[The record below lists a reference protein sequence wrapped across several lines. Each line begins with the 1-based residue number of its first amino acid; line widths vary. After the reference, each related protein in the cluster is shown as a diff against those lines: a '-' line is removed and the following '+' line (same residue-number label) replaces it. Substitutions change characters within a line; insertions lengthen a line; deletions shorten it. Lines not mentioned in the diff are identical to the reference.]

1 MSRFKRNPQEL
12 TFKTQDFIR
21 ENINQARPPK
31 FQKFNLPKQSFR
43 ITQHKG

>member
-1 MSRFKRNPQEL
+1 MSRFKKNPQEL

-21 ENINQARPPK
+21 ESIFQVKPPK
-31 FQKFNLPKQSFR
+31 FQKFNLPRQSVR